1 MGWHNRCS
9 EDIEY
14 PVHLPDRQQVDAFRK
29 QIETFISAHHSLLF
43 RGLLVACF
51 VMSMAIGFSG
61 WYLYTAFSGLPDAT
75 AVQAAGSMD
84 RATTIVDVKGRH
96 AFTIF
101 KEQRLPVP
109 LSRVSPNLVR
119 AMLAI
124 EDQRFYD
131 HGGVDVIR
139 IAGAAMNNV
148 IKWRA
153 DQGGSTITQQVARL
167 TFLKPEKT
175 IRRKLQEAILAVRLE
190 RTFTKDEILELYLNK
205 AYFGDGLH
213 GVEAASLGYLGK
225 HASELNV
232 PEAALI
238 AGLVKSPSAYAL
250 ASDATRATARRNVVL
265 GAMRD
270 AAAID
275 EATFESAVHARV
287 QLNDTL
293 RSEEAYGQYFKEEV
307 RQQLVELF
315 GWDRVYREGLKVETT
330 LDLDM
335 QKSAEVEVARALV
348 DIEKLQ
354 ARRRRGPAPTKDPLQ
369 AALVALDPVTGEVRA
384 MVGGRGFKESRF
396 NRATQSRRQ
405 PGSAFKPF
413 VYAAA
418 LEAGFSP
425 ATLISGLS
433 EPIMTFQGAW
443 LPSDEHLDG
452 DAITMRAA
460 MRTSSN
466 RAAVQ
471 MLQTIGVPAAVQ
483 YARQLGLGDMPQ
495 VASLALGSG
504 EVTLLSLTSG
514 FGAFANKGELAAP
527 LLIRRVTSSEGEVLY
542 ESMVETT
549 HGVSPTTAFLITSM
563 LQDVINAGTAWQVRQ
578 MGFRLPAAGKTGTTS
593 DYRDAWF
600 VGYTPKLV
608 TGVWVGYDKPRT
620 IVAGGYAAQ
629 IAVPLWTRFMVT
641 ATKDDKA
648 EWFGAPSEVV
658 GVEVDRASGRR
669 ATEACRQA
677 GNVGIEYFASGT
689 EPIDLCPLHT
699 FGGIQALNAAPV
711 VPTTSAASTV
721 QSMAYEQMP
730 ASEAASTRQVNAAPA
745 PGEAAASVN
754 KKRGFWSRLLGTG
767 SDDKKPAK

>member
-9 EDIEY
+9 LEVEH
-14 PVHLPDRQQVDAFRK
+14 PVDLTDRK
-29 QIETFISAHHSLLF
+29 QIDAFIKAHYSLLF
-43 RGLLVACF
+43 RGMLVACF
-51 VMSMAIGFSG
+51 GLSMAIGFSG
-61 WYLYTAFSGLPDAT
+61 WYVYTAFRGLPDAT
-75 AVQAAGSMD
+75 AVRAAGSMD

-101 KEQRLPVP
+101 KEQRLQIP

-153 DQGGSTITQQVARL
+153 AQGGSTITQQVARL

-175 IRRKLQEAILAVRLE
+175 IHRKLQEAILAMRLE
-190 RTFTKDEILELYLNK
+190 RTFSKDEILELYLNK
-205 AYFGDGLH
+205 AYFGDGLY

-225 HASELNV
+225 HAAELDV

-265 GAMRD
+265 GAMHG
-270 AAAID
+270 AGAID
-275 EATFESAVHARV
+275 EPTFESAVRAPV
-287 QLNDTL
+287 QLKDML
-293 RSEEAYGQYFKEEV
+293 RHEEAYGRYFKEEV

-330 LDLDM
+330 LDLDL
-335 QKSAEVEVARALV
+335 QKAAEAEVARALV

-384 MVGGRGFKESRF
+384 MVGGRGFEESRF
-396 NRATQSRRQ
+396 NRVTQSRRQ

-443 LPSDEHLDG
+443 LPSDEHTDD

-460 MRTSSN
+460 LRTSSN

-483 YARQLGLGDMPQ
+483 YARQLGLGNMPH

-527 LLIRRVTSSEGEVLY
+527 SLIRRVTSSEGEVLY

-549 HGVSPTTAFLITSM
+549 HAVSPTTAFLITSM
-563 LQDVINAGTAWQVRQ
+563 LQDVINAGTAWQVREL
-578 MGFRLPAAGKTGTTS
+578 GFRLPAAGKTGTTS
-593 DYRDAWF
+593 EYRDAWF

-648 EWFGAPSEVV
+648 EWFGAPSDVV
-658 GVEVDRASGRR
+658 GVEVDRTSGRR
-669 ATEACRQA
+669 ATEACRRA
-677 GNVGIEYFASGT
+677 GHVGMEYFASGT

-699 FGGIQALNAAPV
+699 FGGMQVLNTAPV
-711 VPTTSAASTV
+711 VPSTSAASTV
-721 QSMAYEQMP
+721 QAAVAYEQTP
-730 ASEAASTRQVNAAPA
+730 APEPASTRQVNAATANVETA
-745 PGEAAASVN
+745 PSVQ
-754 KKRGFWSRLLGTG
+754 KKRGFWSRLLGAG
-767 SDDKKPAK
+767 RDDKKSAK

>member
-1 MGWHNRCS
+1 VNFPRRDQLGALFN
-9 EDIEY
+9 
-14 PVHLPDRQQVDAFRK
+14 
-29 QIETFISAHHSLLF
+29 QIGVLRNQIGALKTRRSLFYAAVLLTFGLSL
-43 RGLLVACF
+43 A
-51 VMSMAIGFSG
+51 AGFSI
-61 WYLYTAFSGLPDAT
+61 WSVYSAFSGLPDEA
-75 AVQAAGSMD
+75 AVRAAGSMN
-84 RATTIVDVKGRH
+84 RATTILDVKGRH

-101 KEQRLPVP
+101 KEQRLQVP
-109 LSRVSPNLVR
+109 LSRVSPNLVG

-131 HGGVDVIR
+131 HGGIDLIR
-139 IAGAAMNNV
+139 ITGAAVNNV
-148 IKWRA
+148 IKWRV
-153 DQGGSTITQQVARL
+153 DQGASTITQQVARL

-175 IRRKLQEAILAVRLE
+175 LRRKLQEAILAVRLE
-190 RTFTKDEILELYLNK
+190 RTFTKNEILELYLNK

-225 HASELNV
+225 HASELSV

-250 ASDATRATARRNVVL
+250 AADATRATARRNVVL

-270 AAAID
+270 AGAID
-275 EATFESAVHARV
+275 KATFESAARAPV

-315 GWDRVYREGLKVETT
+315 GWDRVHREGLRVETT

-335 QKSAEVEVARALV
+335 QKAAEVEVARALV

-354 ARRRRGPAPTKDPLQ
+354 ARRRRGAAPTKDPLQ
-369 AALVALDPVTGEVRA
+369 AALVALDPATGEVRA
-384 MVGGRGFKESRF
+384 MVGGRGFEQSRF
-396 NRATQSRRQ
+396 NRVTQSRRQ

-418 LEAGFSP
+418 LEAGYSP

-443 LPSDEHLDG
+443 LPADEHVDG

-460 MRTSSN
+460 LRTSSN

-471 MLQTIGVPAAVQ
+471 MLQTIGYPAAVQ
-483 YARQLGLGDMPQ
+483 YARQLGLGNMPQ

-514 FGAFANKGELAAP
+514 FGAFANKGALAAP
-527 LLIRRVTSSEGEVLY
+527 SLIRRVTSSEGEVLY

-549 HGVSPTTAFLITSM
+549 HAVSPTTAFLITSM

-600 VGYTPKLV
+600 VGYTPKIV
-608 TGVWVGYDKPRT
+608 TGVWVGYDQPRT

-629 IAVPLWTRFMVT
+629 IAVPLWTRFMMT
-641 ATKDDKA
+641 ATKGDKA
-648 EWFGAPSEVV
+648 EWFGAPSDVV

-669 ATEACRQA
+669 ATEACRRA
-677 GNVGIEYFASGT
+677 GHVGVEYFASGT

-699 FGGIQALNAAPV
+699 FGALQALSTAPAAPRA
-711 VPTTSAASTV
+711 PDASATRAVT
-721 QSMAYEQMP
+721 YEQASASEPAGPAVAAAVMTSTAGDTP
-730 ASEAASTRQVNAAPA
+730 ASPTVK
-745 PGEAAASVN
+745 
-754 KKRGFWSRLLGTG
+754 KKRGFWARVLGTG
-767 SDDKKPAK
+767 RDDKKP